1 MTIAVAV
8 SGGTDSTF
16 ALALLREAGE
26 RVMAVHGHFLPPDP
40 ARRAGVRA
48 LAAICR
54 ALDVPFHE
62 VDLTDAFRR
71 LVVEPFVRDHAAGLT
86 PNPCARCNPA
96 LKFGLL
102 LDAARERG
110 ADALATGHYARLE
123 GRGEA
128 VRLLRGADP
137 GKDQSYF
144 LALVP
149 RERLAR
155 AVLPLGAWTKERV
168 RAGLAARGL
177 APAQAAESQD
187 ICFIPGDDHCAFLPE
202 AAARAGVALPG
213 PGPIVLPNGPD
224 GPGGLRVGSH
234 QGLWR
239 YTLGQRRGIGVAH
252 GEPLYVIGKDMAANT
267 LLVGPRPLLEARGC
281 TTRGA
286 NLLVPP
292 EAWPQALTAQTRYRQ
307 RAKPVAVEHRTDG
320 MTLTFLEPQ
329 SLPAPGQVAA
339 VYGPDGAVLAGGVI
353 A

>member
-26 RVMAVHGHFLPPDP
+26 RVLAVHGHFLPPDP
-40 ARRAGVRA
+40 ARREAARA
-48 LAAICR
+48 LAATCR
-54 ALDVPFHE
+54 ALGVPLHE

-71 LVVEPFVRDHAAGLT
+71 LVVDPFARDHAAGLT

-96 LKFGLL
+96 MKFGLL
-102 LDAARERG
+102 LDAARRHG
-110 ADALATGHYARLE
+110 AEALATGHYARLE
-123 GRGEA
+123 GRGA
-128 VRLLRGADP
+128 AMRLLRGADP

-149 RERLAR
+149 RERLAL
-155 AVLPLGAWTKERV
+155 AVLPLGSWTKERV

-177 APAQAAESQD
+177 APAQGAESQD
-187 ICFIPGDDHCAFLPE
+187 ICFIPGDDHCAFLPG
-202 AAARAGVALPG
+202 AAARAGVGLPG
-213 PGPIVLPNGPD
+213 PGPIRLPD
-224 GPGGLRVGSH
+224 GTRVGRH

-252 GEPLYVIGKDMAANT
+252 SEPLYVVAKDMAANT
-267 LLVGPRPLLEARGC
+267 LVVGPRPLLEARGC
-281 TTRGA
+281 ATRGA

-292 EAWPQALTAQTRYRQ
+292 QEWPAALAAQTRYRQ
-307 RAKPVAVEHRTDG
+307 RAKPVRVEHG
-320 MTLTFLEPQ
+320 AQGLTLTFLAPQ
-329 SLPAPGQVAA
+329 SLPAPGQVAV
-339 VYGPDGAVLAGGVI
+339 VYGPDDAVLAGGVI

>member
-26 RVMAVHGHFLPPDP
+26 RVVAVHGHFLPPDP
-40 ARRAGVRA
+40 ARYEAVRSLGA
-48 LAAICR
+48 TCR
-54 ALDVPFHE
+54 ALGVLLHE

-96 LKFGLL
+96 MKFGLL
-102 LDAARERG
+102 LDAAQGLG
-110 ADALATGHYARLE
+110 AEALATGHYARLE
-123 GRGEA
+123 GAGEA
-128 VRLLRGADP
+128 VRLLRGADS

-168 RAGLAARGL
+168 RAELAARGL

-187 ICFIPGDDHCAFLPE
+187 ICFIPGDDHCAFLPG
-202 AAARAGVALPG
+202 AAARAGVPLPG
-213 PGPIVLPNGPD
+213 PGPIELPD
-224 GPGGLRVGSH
+224 GSRAGHH

-252 GEPLYVIGKDMAANT
+252 SEPLYVIGKDMAANT

-281 TTRGA
+281 TPRAA
-286 NLLVPP
+286 NVLAPP
-292 EAWPQALTAQTRYRQ
+292 GEWPAALTAQTRYRQ
-307 RAKPVAVEHRTDG
+307 RARPVAVGHQAGG

-329 SLPAPGQVAA
+329 SLPAPGQVAVIYA
-339 VYGPDGAVLAGGVI
+339 PDGAVLAGGVI

>member
-26 RVMAVHGHFLPPDP
+26 RVVAVHGHFLPPDP
-40 ARRAGVRA
+40 ARREAVRA
-48 LAAICR
+48 LGATCR
-54 ALDVPFHE
+54 ALGVPLHE

-96 LKFGLL
+96 MKFGLL
-102 LDAARERG
+102 LDAAQGLG
-110 ADALATGHYARLE
+110 ADRLATGHYARLD
-123 GRGEA
+123 GAGEA

-137 GKDQSYF
+137 AKDQSYF

-155 AVLPLGAWTKERV
+155 AVLPLGAWTKARV
-168 RAGLAARGL
+168 RAELAARGL
-177 APAQAAESQD
+177 APAHSEESQD
-187 ICFIPGDDHCAFLPE
+187 ICFIPGDDHCAFLPG

-213 PGPIVLPNGPD
+213 PGPIEL
-224 GPGGLRVGSH
+224 PGGARAGRH

-252 GEPLYVIGKDMAANT
+252 SEPLYVIGKDMAANT

-286 NLLVPP
+286 NVLVPP
-292 EAWPQALTAQTRYRQ
+292 GEWPAALTAQTRYRQ
-307 RAKPVAVEHRTDG
+307 QAKPVAVEHHAG
-320 MTLTFLEPQ
+320 GLALTFLEPQ
-329 SLPAPGQVAA
+329 SLPAPGQVAV
-339 VYGPDGAVLAGGVI
+339 VYAPDGAVLAGGII